1 MKTLMVYGQPKK
13 MRLPRTSRSLWII
26 LVHIFE
32 KFILKQ
38 DVPIVVKFRLFH
50 VKIDQGRAF

>member
-1 MKTLMVYGQPKK
+1 MEYGQPKK
-13 MRLPRTSRSLWII
+13 MRLPRTCKSLWII
-26 LVHIFE
+26 LVHILE

-38 DVPIVVKFRLFH
+38 DVPIVVKSRLFR